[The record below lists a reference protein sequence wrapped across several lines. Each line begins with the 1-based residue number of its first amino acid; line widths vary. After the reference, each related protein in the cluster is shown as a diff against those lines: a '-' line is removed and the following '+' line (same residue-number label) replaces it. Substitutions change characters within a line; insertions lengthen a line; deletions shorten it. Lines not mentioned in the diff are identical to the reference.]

1 MGSWVQIRNEIIM
14 RRKSLVHKLII
25 RFTSILTFVTVL
37 IAIVLSVWFKDFFL
51 QQKRQELESKTQI
64 VATAALSHMKV
75 EQPDSLKDL
84 QSVINLVGNSIDTDI
99 IITDKMGIAYAVS
112 NAEYDPIKLKKI
124 DISDETMDKL
134 KAGNS
139 IEYSNNTILGHEK
152 CVGLN
157 PIMDGERFNGII
169 VMINSEYRIKEA
181 MLQVYKIVWLL
192 ALLGIMLSV
201 IIINYFAKKILINPL
216 SELNNAANKL
226 AKGEVHRR
234 VEIKSEDEIGEL
246 GKSFNIM
253 AESLEKVEKNRR
265 DFISNVSHELRSPIT
280 SIKGFLAGIIDGVI
294 PKDKEDYYL
303 NIVYDEVKRLSRL
316 VADLLDISAMEDGKF
331 KLNKIEIDI
340 NVLLKLCLV
349 NLEGKIRKKNIDVE
363 VSLEN
368 DHQFV
373 YGDRDR
379 IIQVIT
385 NLIDNAVKY
394 CKEDGL
400 IKIDTTVKGNKVY
413 ISIYNN
419 GPLLSDEEIR
429 CIWNRFYKADKSR
442 TNKESTGLGLP
453 IVRLILT
460 QHGED
465 IWVKNEKDGVKFI
478 FTLQT
483 I

>member
-1 MGSWVQIRNEIIM
+1 MGSWLQIRSEIIM

-25 RFTSILTFVTVL
+25 TFTSILTFVIVL
-37 IAIVLSVWFKDFFL
+37 IAIVLSIWFKDFFF
-51 QQKRQELESKTQI
+51 QQKRQELENKTKI
-64 VATAALSHMKV
+64 IATAAVSHMKL
-75 EQPDSLKDL
+75 EEPDSLKDL
-84 QSVINLVGNSIDTDI
+84 QSIINLISDSIDTDI

-112 NAEYDPIKLKKI
+112 NDKYDSVKLKKI
-124 DISDETMDKL
+124 DVSDETMDKL
-134 KAGNS
+134 NSGNW
-139 IEYSNNTILGHEK
+139 IEYPDRTVFGKEK
-152 CVGLN
+152 CVVLS
-157 PIMDGERFNGII
+157 PIMDGDYFNGII

-181 MLQVYKIVWLL
+181 MLHVYKIVWLL
-192 ALLGIMLSV
+192 ALLGSVLSAV
-201 IIINYFAKKILINPL
+201 IINYFAKKLIINPL

-226 AKGEVHRR
+226 AKGEVQRR

-253 AESLEKVEKNRR
+253 AESLEKVDKNRR

-316 VADLLDISAMEDGKF
+316 VADLLDISSLEDGKF

-363 VSLEN
+363 VTLEN

-400 IKIDTTVKGNKVY
+400 IKIDTTVKGDKVY

-419 GPLLSDEEIR
+419 GPLLSDEEIA

-465 IWVKNEKDGVKFI
+465 IWAKNEKDGVKFI